1 MGCQQEVFRLWY
13 MQTVIADTGKEKM
26 KKTYI
31 IEGTF
36 SASIEAESAEQAE
49 TYFDAI
55 DIDDYRITSVEE
67 EEE

>member
-1 MGCQQEVFRLWY
+1 MDAVAR
-13 MQTVIADTGKEKM
+13 TVSGEKM

>member
-1 MGCQQEVFRLWY
+1 
-13 MQTVIADTGKEKM
+13 M

-67 EEE
+67 EED

>member
-1 MGCQQEVFRLWY
+1 MDAVAR
-13 MQTVIADTGKEKM
+13 TVSGEKM

-36 SASIEAESAEQAE
+36 SASIEAESADEAE
-49 TYFDAI
+49 TYFDAS